1 MVNHGGGSVLLCGCF
16 AVAGSG
22 NLDCMKDSIT
32 YSKYQAIL
40 ANRMMPLLQRLK
52 LDDHWTFLTSQLKIQ
67 TYFIWV
73 QGSFIEYS

>member
-1 MVNHGGGSVLLCGCF
+1 
-16 AVAGSG
+16 
-22 NLDCMKDSIT
+22 MKDSIT